1 MESDVRSMYTAS
13 ISASVRQAANL
24 ALLEVDRGK
33 LHLSI
38 QLIPSVLI
46 FFVPTIIML
55 FLDLC

>member
-38 QLIPSVLI
+38 QLITSVLI